1 MCGFVVEVAVVEHES
16 EVIDALL
23 SAVVRVKFQFLFD
36 GAHIHWGFHH
46 LEIVLCVCVC
56 ACRHGDVAL
65 VKALACTVCTCMY
78 MSCAELLTRQ
88 GMSQLYGWN
97 VWNDTSHANS
107 WLAASSQVHV
117 RMGHYVTRYCT

>member
-56 ACRHGDVAL
+56 VRAQTRRCCIG
-65 VKALACTVCTCMY
+65 KGTSMYCMY
-78 MSCAELLTRQ
+78 M
-88 GMSQLYGWN
+88 Y
-97 VWNDTSHANS
+97 
-107 WLAASSQVHV
+107 VHV
-117 RMGHYVTRYCT
+117 MCRAAD